1 VENEAESSWSWVE
14 GIVNTGEDHF
24 KITYREDP
32 EPIALV
38 ARDEGR
44 RFPVQFI
51 SAGRRLN
58 RQREQIF
65 NQVRRSL
72 DFYLNDKGKKDPW
85 MYAIYHC
92 SNAPGISPDIHWKFY
107 PKE

>member
-1 VENEAESSWSWVE
+1 MKNEAGSYWNWIE

-38 ARDEGR
+38 ARGEGR
-44 RFPVQFI
+44 SFTVQFI
-51 SAGRRLN
+51 SAGRPLN
-58 RQREQIF
+58 RQREQIL

-72 DFYLNDKGKKDPW
+72 DFYLVEKGKKDPW

-92 SNAPGISPDIHWKFY
+92 SNASSISPDIHWKFY